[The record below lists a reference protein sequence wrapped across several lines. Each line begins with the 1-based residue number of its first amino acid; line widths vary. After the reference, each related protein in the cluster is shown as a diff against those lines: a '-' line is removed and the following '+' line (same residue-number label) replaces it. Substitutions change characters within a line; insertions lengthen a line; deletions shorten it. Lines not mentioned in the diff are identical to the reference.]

1 MAGHLDMPKQTDD
14 EAKFKAPKLP
24 ATLAANNQPQNK
36 LSTKPKAIKV
46 TSTNTSDNSKMS
58 EYLPLQTAPTTN
70 QSSVKPPLKEEYATT
85 DASMSTKGPKQA
97 FNKNSVSDRPADG
110 YSLTT
115 SPQLN
120 TPQLNGLQ
128 LKVVPTPAASVPQPV
143 DNKKRINLMK
153 KTTVVQEL
161 ENMQAQV
168 SEPSGKQGEQNFEL
182 GLVPI
187 DIYTTSDYETA
198 EQIVEARGYMLQE
211 RIGSGAFANVYK
223 AWHVTE
229 QIFTACK
236 IIELKKKKKKRLN
249 DLKHELYVLDKMD
262 HVNIIKMYEHFLVD
276 EKVYIFLEYAS
287 CGTLSEYVRKRGPL
301 KDSRARKWFKQIC
314 SGLYHMHSNAV
325 SHRDLKLG
333 NILIDEY
340 RNLKITDFGLSRVS
354 YREGH
359 GIFYCTSYAG
369 TESYMAPEVIKKDE
383 FGKRLYDPLA
393 ADIWALGVCLYAMV
407 NKAYP
412 FNPEDKDRM
421 VANQMQRKWKFVK
434 KQRTKLSNELKDLV
448 RHLLEPDPK
457 RRITFLGIVTHAW
470 MNESEFEK
478 QANQSSSLVRASV
491 STSSLSGTNES
502 HFSKLA
508 NQVYKL

>member
-1 MAGHLDMPKQTDD
+1 MAKQANNNK
-14 EAKFKAPKLP
+14 AKFKAPKQPVPPVLRPNIQPTKADSRP
-24 ATLAANNQPQNK
+24 ANK
-36 LSTKPKAIKV
+36 LKAIKLA
-46 TSTNTSDNSKMS
+46 NMSDNSYMS
-58 EYLPLQTAPTTN
+58 EYLPLQTAPSTN
-70 QSSVKPPLKEEYATT
+70 VSTVKPPLKEEYATE
-85 DASMSTKGPKQA
+85 ASTSIKGPRPQSI
-97 FNKNSVSDRPADG
+97 NKNSMNDRLADG
-110 YSLTT
+110 FSLST
-115 SPQLN
+115 SPQMN
-120 TPQLNGLQ
+120 TQQASLS
-128 LKVVPTPAASVPQPV
+128 AASHQVE
-143 DNKKRINLMK
+143 NKKRINLMK

-161 ENMQAQV
+161 ENMQAQA
-168 SEPSGKQGEQNFEL
+168 SEPSGKTGEQNFEL

-198 EQIVEARGYMLQE
+198 EQIVEARGYVLQE

-229 QIFTACK
+229 QIYTACK

-276 EKVYIFLEYAS
+276 EKVYIFLEFAS

-301 KDSRARKWFKQIC
+301 KDGRARKWFRQIC

-359 GIFYCTSYAG
+359 GIFFCTSYAG
-369 TESYMAPEVIKKDE
+369 TESYMAPEVIRKDE
-383 FGKRLYDPLA
+383 FGKRLYDPLT
-393 ADIWALGVCLYAMV
+393 ADIWALGVCLYAMI

-434 KQRTKLSNELKDLV
+434 KQRNKLSNEVKDLV

-470 MNESEFEK
+470 MTESEFDAK
-478 QANQSSSLVRASV
+478 PTTQPSMVARASV
-491 STSSLSGTNES
+491 STSTTSQTNES
-502 HFSKLA
+502 NFSKMG
-508 NQVYKL
+508 NQMYKL